1 MRISHRFRLLF
12 AAAAIVLPG
21 TAFAALGGGGMP
33 PSFSGSYLAGRSAD
47 QARDIGAAVRFY
59 SDALTADPDN
69 PALTERLLLLG
80 LANNDLD
87 EAFQLAQRLIGVDE
101 TNPAGRLA
109 LASRALKQGKNAEA
123 ADIISK
129 IGPAELATL
138 TSGLIQAWVQFG
150 DGKVDE
156 ALKTIAALRGPDWYK
171 IFKDFHTAL
180 ILDAAGR
187 TGEAATAIKQAYVDD
202 ASALRIVVAYA
213 RILTRAGERDEAI
226 RALTA
231 FGGDTPRHPELRYI
245 LADIKD
251 GKTLSPVTT
260 TVNGGVAEALYGLGS
275 AIGVDDGPELPAAYL
290 RLSAYLDVGDYL
302 ATEAIGDIFQS
313 VNRCEDAIKL
323 YDQVPRTAAI
333 RRNAD
338 IQTGSCLAALD
349 KPDEGAKLIE
359 RVIDADPNDIE
370 AAIELGNIY
379 RANNRFA
386 DAAAA
391 YSRGIKAVGTPEKA
405 DWRIFYYRG
414 VALERS
420 KQWPQAEADF
430 KQALTLNPDRPEV
443 LNYLGYSWVDR
454 GENLDE
460 ALDMIKK
467 AVSLSPNDG
476 YIVDSLGWAYHR
488 LKRDPEAVTTL
499 ENAIE
504 LKGGDATINDHLG
517 DVYWAVGRKREA
529 YFQWAHARDS
539 EPEKEDLPRILQK
552 LQHGLDGAASASPI
566 SSDGSIKVGKG
577 ESLWTIAARVLGDGE
592 QYNRLYEANRHRI
605 SDPDKIYPGMTLDMP
620 ASVN

>member
-1 MRISHRFRLLF
+1 MRISHRFRLLL
-12 AAAAIVLPG
+12 AAAAVAALPG
-21 TAFAALGGGGMP
+21 SALAALGDMP
-33 PSFSGSYLAGRSAD
+33 PTFSGSYLAGRSAD
-47 QARDIGAAVRFY
+47 QARDIGAAARFY
-59 SDALTADPDN
+59 GNALAVDPDN
-69 PALTERLLLLG
+69 PALTERLLLLS
-80 LANNDLD
+80 LANNDMAESFL
-87 EAFQLAQRLIGVDE
+87 LASRLIGVDE

-109 LASRALKQGKNAEA
+109 LSVQSLKQGKDEEA
-123 ADIISK
+123 ANIISR

-138 TSGLIQAWVQFG
+138 TAGLIRAWVQFG
-150 DGKVDE
+150 DGKVDD
-156 ALKTIAALRGPDWYK
+156 AVKTIANLSGPDWYR

-187 TGEAATAIKQAYVDD
+187 TADAATAIKQAYVDD
-202 ASALRIVVAYA
+202 ASALRIVVTYA
-213 RILTRAGERDEAI
+213 RILSRNGEGDEAI
-226 RALTA
+226 RALKT
-231 FGGDTPRHPELRYI
+231 FGGDSPRHPELRYL

-251 GKTLSPVTT
+251 GKTLPPLAT
-260 TVNGGVAEALYGLGS
+260 TVNAGVAEALYGLGS

-290 RLSAYLDVGDYL
+290 RLSAYLDPGDYL
-302 ATEAIGDIFQS
+302 AIEAVGDIFQS

-323 YDQVPRTAAI
+323 YDQVPKTANI

-338 IQTGSCLAALD
+338 IQTGACLATLD
-349 KPDEGAKLIE
+349 KPDEGAKVIQ
-359 RVIDADPNDIE
+359 RVVQADPDDIE
-370 AAIELGNIY
+370 ASIELGNIY
-379 RANNRFA
+379 RSNDRFA

-414 VALERS
+414 VALERA
-420 KQWPQAEADF
+420 KRWPEAEADF
-430 KQALTLNPDRPEV
+430 KQALQLNPEQPQV

-460 ALDMIKK
+460 ALGMIKK

-488 LKRDPEAVTTL
+488 LKRDSEAVTTL

-517 DVYWAVGRKREA
+517 DVYWSVGRKREA

-539 EPEKEDLPRILQK
+539 SPEKEDLPKILHK
-552 LQHGLDGAASASPI
+552 LEHGLDAAATLSPI

-577 ESLWTIAARVLGDGE
+577 ESLWTIALRVLGDGE

-605 SDPDKIYPGMTLDMP
+605 DNPDKIYPGMTLDMP
-620 ASVN
+620 ASSN

>member
-1 MRISHRFRLLF
+1 MRISHRFRLVL
-12 AAAAIVLPG
+12 AAAAIALPG
-21 TAFAALGGGGMP
+21 TAFAALGGGMP
-33 PSFSGSYLAGRSAD
+33 PTFSGSYLAGRSAD
-47 QARDIGAAVRFY
+47 QARDIGAAVHFY
-59 SDALTADPDN
+59 SDALIADPDN
-69 PALTERLLLLG
+69 PALTERLLLLS

-87 EAFQLAQRLIGVDE
+87 QAFALASRLIGVDE
-101 TNPAGRLA
+101 SNPAGRLS
-109 LASRALKQGKNAEA
+109 LAVKALKQGKNADA
-123 ADIISK
+123 VDVIRK
-129 IGPAELATL
+129 IGPAELATM

-150 DGKVDE
+150 DGKVDD
-156 ALKTIAALRGPDWYK
+156 AVKTVANLSGPDWYK

-187 TGEAATAIKQAYVDD
+187 TSEAAASIKQAYIDD

-213 RILTRAGERDEAI
+213 RILSRNGERDEAI
-226 RALTA
+226 RALKA

-251 GKTLSPVTT
+251 GKSLPPLVTS
-260 TVNGGVAEALYGLGS
+260 VNSGVAEALYGLGS

-302 ATEAIGDIFQS
+302 AVEAIGDIFQS

-323 YDQVPRTAAI
+323 YDQVPKTANI

-338 IQTGSCLAALD
+338 IQTGSCLATLD
-349 KPDEGAKLIE
+349 KPDEGARAIE
-359 RVIDADPNDIE
+359 RVVAVDPDDIE
-370 AAIELGNIY
+370 ASIELGNIY
-379 RANNRFA
+379 RSNNRFA
-386 DAAAA
+386 DAADA
-391 YSRGIKAVGTPEKA
+391 YTRGIKAVGTPEKA

-430 KQALTLNPDRPEV
+430 KQALALNPDQPQV

-488 LKRDPEAVTTL
+488 LKRDGEAVTTL

-517 DVYWAVGRKREA
+517 DVYWSVGRKREA

-539 EPEKEDLPRILQK
+539 SPEKEDLPKILQK
-552 LQHGLDGAASASPI
+552 LEHGLDNASTLSPI

-577 ESLWTIAARVLGDGE
+577 ESLWAIALRVLGDGE

-605 SDPDKIYPGMTLDMP
+605 NNPDIIYPGMTLDMP